1 MAKRR
6 FRVEG
11 AGLEDTKGFIQALS
25 PYSTEALDLL
35 ESGDTKGLKKLLDS
49 IGKHT
54 PEEKA
59 SLTSQFQQ
67 IQSKLPTRP
76 VALRQYI
83 DQLKDTTGEA
93 ALTDEELQTRLG
105 AYKEIGG
112 LSPETDRAVVERD
125 ISSKLANTQ
134 NISLSD
140 KSILTPA
147 LVDFIMR
154 GRRLPSA
161 GELSGELESKNVTA
175 WQGVMENAAVTN
187 FLNDQDNK
195 NYFANLASVKP
206 PDTSADQTRIQEIL
220 NSRMSETQK
229 LEALNQF
236 LVETPEE
243 LRQSRESYLA
253 TQEELGGQYLRER
266 AIPNVLVGLN
276 RRGTIESPSEVAS
289 GIAYE
294 AGGIQSRIEEQARSL
309 ASEDDIF
316 FADAA
321 FRLKTSR
328 LESSELDYR
337 TQVAAERT
345 RVRGEQGQGF
355 ADRKGQL
362 SRDFDADMLRRES
375 ERNLRLR
382 RSELDFSSGAAA
394 DATRS
399 SLLSDVASSGG
410 SIIGSKLIYG
420 DRPKSTKTPSETAA
434 NPTPAPAIKP
444 VPSIIGR

>member
-147 LVDFIMR
+147 LVDFIL
-154 GRRLPSA
+154 RRLQITW
-161 GELSGELESKNVTA
+161 E
-175 WQGVMENAAVTN
+175 AV
-187 FLNDQDNK
+187 
-195 NYFANLASVKP
+195 
-206 PDTSADQTRIQEIL
+206 
-220 NSRMSETQK
+220 
-229 LEALNQF
+229 
-236 LVETPEE
+236 
-243 LRQSRESYLA
+243 
-253 TQEELGGQYLRER
+253 
-266 AIPNVLVGLN
+266 
-276 RRGTIESPSEVAS
+276 
-289 GIAYE
+289 
-294 AGGIQSRIEEQARSL
+294 
-309 ASEDDIF
+309 
-316 FADAA
+316 
-321 FRLKTSR
+321 
-328 LESSELDYR
+328 
-337 TQVAAERT
+337 
-345 RVRGEQGQGF
+345 
-355 ADRKGQL
+355 
-362 SRDFDADMLRRES
+362 
-375 ERNLRLR
+375 
-382 RSELDFSSGAAA
+382 
-394 DATRS
+394 
-399 SLLSDVASSGG
+399 
-410 SIIGSKLIYG
+410 
-420 DRPKSTKTPSETAA
+420 
-434 NPTPAPAIKP
+434 P
-444 VPSIIGR
+444 VPIMVNGR